1 MFSYAVLSVYAG
13 ILIWAAISDALRLRI
28 PNNVP
33 LALLALYPLYL
44 VSSGDAMQG
53 LPSLGVAAIVFAL
66 GFVFFARGWMG
77 GGDVKLLSVGAL
89 WAGPH
94 LIGDFLVMASLVGG
108 VQALVSVLPVRN
120 VLPLWATLALASPGK
135 RTPDGGAS
143 QSAVPGTG
151 ANDAAGS
158 GSIKPNARRRSLP
171 YGIAIACGGLYVAG
185 RLAGVIT
192 V

>member
-1 MFSYAVLSVYAG
+1 MFGYAVLSVYAG
-13 ILIWAAISDALRLRI
+13 ILTWAAISDGLRLRI

-44 VSSGDAMQG
+44 VSSGDVMQG
-53 LPSLGVAAIVFAL
+53 LPALGLAAIVFAL

-77 GGDVKLLSVGAL
+77 GGDVKLLSVGTL

-94 LIGDFLVMASLVGG
+94 LAPEFLAVLSLVGG
-108 VQALVSVLPVRN
+108 VQALLSVLPLRR
-120 VLPLWATLALASPGK
+120 VLPFWATLTLAMPNSSS
-135 RTPDGGAS
+135 TAVAGGAPNG
-143 QSAVPGTG
+143 ATG
-151 ANDAAGS
+151 NAQA
-158 GSIKPNARRRSLP
+158 NARRRTLP
-171 YGIAIACGGLYVAG
+171 YGIAIACGGIYVAG